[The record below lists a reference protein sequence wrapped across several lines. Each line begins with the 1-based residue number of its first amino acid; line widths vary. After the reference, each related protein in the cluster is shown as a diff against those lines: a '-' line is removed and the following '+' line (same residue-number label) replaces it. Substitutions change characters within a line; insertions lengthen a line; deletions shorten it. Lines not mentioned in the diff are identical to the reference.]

1 MGNDK
6 LQPPALSNIPV
17 MADYEDFVNKIH
29 KRYSKYIK
37 FHKKSDG
44 HIDPTKPLKKSDAI
58 SAVNKIPE
66 NFFNENFKIN
76 KDFFKLK

>member
-1 MGNDK
+1 MGDDK
-6 LQPPALSNIPV
+6 MQPPDVSKVPE
-17 MADYEDFVNKIH
+17 MADFEDFVNKIH

-37 FHKKSDG
+37 YHKKNDG

-66 NFFNENFKIN
+66 TYFSENFKIN
-76 KDFFKLK
+76 SDFFKLK